1 MTDLT
6 RLKHDIVDHADRMG
20 FDAQPSPTGVPYLD
34 LVRSRTPTPLDVV
47 DYRPIFC
54 LVLQGAKQT
63 VMGESALTFAT
74 GQTLIVGLDL
84 PTAARIVTASETTPY
99 ISLGLALDI
108 ALLRELMAELPPP
121 ALPEPREAYR
131 CAAMTVTQADPD
143 LVDAL
148 ARLYRLHEQPG
159 DIPVLAPLLMREIH
173 YRLLRSPEAP
183 LLASLTRPDS
193 HASRIARAIARIRRD
208 FAEPL
213 PVGTLAREAGMSA
226 SAFHEHFRAL
236 TGTTPLQYQKAM
248 RLMAARRRLQD
259 TDDSVSGIAF
269 SVGYE
274 SPTQFSREY
283 SRQFGRP
290 PRADRTLAGA

>member
-6 RLKHDIVDHADRMG
+6 RLKRDIVDHADRMSFG
-20 FDAQPSPTGVPYLD
+20 DQPSPTGVPHLD
-34 LVRSRTPTPLDVV
+34 LVRSRTSTPLDVV
-47 DYRPIFC
+47 DYRPILC

-63 VMGESALTFAT
+63 VMGESVLTFAT

-84 PTAARIVTASETTPY
+84 PTTARIVTASETTPY

-108 ALLRELMAELPPP
+108 TLLRELMAELPPR
-121 ALPEPREAYR
+121 ALPEPRETYR
-131 CAAMTVTQADPD
+131 CSAMTVTQADPD

-148 ARLYRLHEQPG
+148 ARLYRLKAQPG

-193 HASRIARAIARIRRD
+193 HASRIAKAIARIRRD
-208 FAEPL
+208 FAEAL

-226 SAFHEHFRAL
+226 SAFHEHFRSL

-248 RLMAARRRLQD
+248 RLIEARRRLQD

-290 PRADRTLAGA
+290 PRADRALAGA

>member
-20 FDAQPSPTGVPYLD
+20 FDAQPRPTGVPHLD
-34 LVRSRTPTPLDVV
+34 LVRSRAPTPLDVV

-63 VMGESALTFAT
+63 VMGDTALTFST

-84 PTAARIVTASETTPY
+84 PTTARIVTASGAAPY

-108 ALLRELMAELPPP
+108 ALLRELMAELPDE
-121 ALPEPREAYR
+121 ALPPPRHEYR
-131 CAAMTVTQADPD
+131 CSAMTVTRADPA
-143 LVDAL
+143 LMDAM

-193 HASRIARAIARIRRD
+193 HASRIATAIARIRRD
-208 FAEPL
+208 FAEAL

-226 SAFHEHFRAL
+226 SAFHAHFRSL
-236 TGTTPLQYQKAM
+236 TGTTPLQYQKAV
-248 RLMAARRRLQD
+248 RLMEARRRLQD

-290 PRADRTLAGA
+290 PRADRALSGA